1 MVDSVYTGELYMCE
15 YVDDREYIQP
25 EQDTIDF
32 LVYAEYVA
40 YQLKLISQDMQDAQ
54 SGQSRQDA

>member
-1 MVDSVYTGELYMCE
+1 MVDLVYTGELYMCE

-40 YQLKLISQDMQDAQ
+40 YQLKLISKDMQDAQ
-54 SGQSRQDA
+54 SRQDA

>member
-25 EQDTIDF
+25 EQETIDF

-40 YQLKLISQDMQDAQ
+40 YQLRGISQDIQDAQ
-54 SGQSRQDA
+54 SRQDR

>member
-1 MVDSVYTGELYMCE
+1 MCE

-40 YQLKLISQDMQDAQ
+40 YQLRGISQDIKNEIDGMSA
-54 SGQSRQDA
+54 

>member
-1 MVDSVYTGELYMCE
+1 MSE
-15 YVDDREYIQP
+15 YVEDREYIQS

-40 YQLKLISQDMQDAQ
+40 YQLRGISQDMQDAQ
-54 SGQSRQDA
+54 SRQDS